1 MIDLSSPAGST
12 REAPLHLRLYV
23 IPPGPNSVRAVENLS
38 QLMRAEG
45 KEEWQVEIVDVSEDP
60 EGALLAGILVT
71 PTLVK
76 VSPPPVVKIIGDL
89 ADRDTVLAVL
99 NQR

>member
-1 MIDLSSPAGST
+1 M
-12 REAPLHLRLYV
+12 
-23 IPPGPNSVRAVENLS
+23 
-38 QLMRAEG
+38 
-45 KEEWQVEIVDVSEDP
+45 DVSRFQ